1 MISILCFQSAFDDM
15 LRRVRKQE
23 DIPEFVSIQKV
34 LREEIVNPLRQKKLV
49 RADNVM
55 RLRELLDKLA
65 FAKGLTTE
73 EKGN

>member
-1 MISILCFQSAFDDM
+1 M